1 MALPDPLP
9 SFYWALSEG
18 GRSRY
23 GALHSSLS
31 LSRATRH
38 RTFDECLSQIR
49 GFTVRDDGDDKLR
62 SVVCGVFW
70 LPDGVAINVRQLRLL
85 MGKCKSSVN
94 SSLQKIGFSVTLRRT
109 EIVAGITSHLPFLL
123 DHPAELRKWT
133 IRRRPGFV
141 SPPPGP
147 PRNPAPKRT
156 FEISLGGI
164 ARPDAREP
172 IKWPARSPFER
183 PLSFEGP
190 PFDLE
195 NWF

>member
-1 MALPDPLP
+1 L
-9 SFYWALSEG
+9 
-18 GRSRY
+18 
-23 GALHSSLS
+23 
-31 LSRATRH
+31 RATRH
-38 RTFDECLSQIR
+38 RTFDECLTQIR
-49 GFTVRDDGDDKLR
+49 GFAIRDDADDKLR

-109 EIVAGITSHLPFLL
+109 EIVGVITSHLPFLL

-133 IRRRPGFV
+133 IRRRPGIV
-141 SPPPGP
+141 SPPPDP
-147 PRNPAPKRT
+147 PNEPAPKRT

-164 ARPDAREP
+164 ARPEARESVE
-172 IKWPARSPFER
+172 WPAPNPFER
-183 PLSFEGP
+183 TVSFEGTA
-190 PFDLE
+190 FDLE